1 MRNVGCEAGGVE
13 VEVTRIKAKGGND
26 LGGDGEHQ
34 LLGSGGPEIVH
45 GLGQAFF
52 REFLDGEAGIAQ
64 DGRHIITLQSLADTV
79 EIVIANEDGGKHDG
93 NAIAGGYLRSRIVA
107 HDGIDDVEQLDTTEN
122 IHKEWEMMK
131 SQRLGQL
138 GYHRSDDSAA
148 GSQVT

>member
-79 EIVIANEDGGKHDG
+79 EIVIANENGGEHDS
-93 NAIAGGYLRSRIVA
+93 NANTGRNLRSRIVV
-107 HDGIDDVEQLDTTEN
+107 HDVSEEFYATEN
-122 IHKEWEMMK
+122 IHNEREMMK
-131 SQRLGQL
+131 FQWPRQL
-138 GYHRSDDSAA
+138 GYHRNDNSAA
-148 GSQVT
+148 